1 MRINKYLS
9 ECGVCSRREADALIE
24 AGVVFINGQVAKCGM
39 QAETGDEVTVNG
51 KSVHPLAK
59 KTYLAFNKPR
69 GIVCTSEKR
78 EKNNLIDYLKLN
90 KRLTYAGRLDKE
102 SEGLLI
108 LTDDGYLIDA
118 LMTGRNGHE
127 KEYVVVVNRNITDDD
142 IKRLAGGIYL
152 KELDVAT
159 RPCKVWRSGRN
170 EFHIILTQGI
180 NRQIR
185 RMCEAVGMRAVSL
198 KRIRIENIML
208 GNLKVGEVRTLT
220 SSEIKELKSRSLHNQ
235 DKRRR

>member
-9 ECGVCSRREADALIE
+9 ECGVCSRREADALID
-24 AGVVFINGQVAKCGM
+24 AGVVCVNGQVAKCGM
-39 QAETGDEVTVNG
+39 QADESDEVTVNG

>member
-152 KELDVAT
+152 KELDIAT

-208 GNLKVGEVRTLT
+208 GNLKVREVRTLT

>member
-24 AGVVFINGQVAKCGM
+24 AGVVFINGQIAKCGM
-39 QAETGDEVTVNG
+39 QAETDDEVTVNG
-51 KSVHPLAK
+51 KLVHPLAK

-90 KRLTYAGRLDKE
+90 KRVTYAGRLDKE

-159 RPCKVWRSGRN
+159 RPCKVWRSDRN

-220 SSEIKELKSRSLHNQ
+220 LSEIKELKSRSLHNQ

>member
-24 AGVVFINGQVAKCGM
+24 AGVVCVNGQVAKCGM

-185 RMCEAVGMRAVSL
+185 RMCEAMGMRAVSL

>member
-9 ECGVCSRREADALIE
+9 ECGVCSRREADALID
-24 AGVVFINGQVAKCGM
+24 AGVVCVNGQVAKCGM
-39 QAETGDEVTVNG
+39 QADESDEVTVNG

-90 KRLTYAGRLDKE
+90 KRVTYAGRLDKE

-220 SSEIKELKSRSLHNQ
+220 QSEIKELKSRSLHNQ